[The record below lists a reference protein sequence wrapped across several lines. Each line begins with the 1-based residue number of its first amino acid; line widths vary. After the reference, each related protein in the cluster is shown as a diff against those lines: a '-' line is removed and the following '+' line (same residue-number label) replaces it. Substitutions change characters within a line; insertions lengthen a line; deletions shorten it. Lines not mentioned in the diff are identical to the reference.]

1 MSNGQENILLQIN
14 DLSVTF
20 RNGKQVTDAVKHVD
34 LCVKKG
40 ETHALVGESGSGKSV
55 TAMAMMRLLPA
66 SSCFP
71 NGEILY
77 KGQDV
82 LSLTEKDMRK
92 LRGDEI
98 GMIFQEPLTS
108 LNPLHTIEKQIG
120 EVLKLHANIEGQELS
135 NRVKDLLDMVQLPR
149 LKDRMKA
156 YPHELSGGQRQ
167 RIMIAIA
174 LANKPDLL
182 IADEPTTALDV
193 TVQAQIL
200 DLLDELQT
208 ELGMAMLMITHDL
221 PVVQKY
227 ADHVSV

>member
-1 MSNGQENILLQIN
+1 MSTEQENILLQIN

-66 SSCFP
+66 SACFP

-98 GMIFQEPLTS
+98 GMIFQEP
-108 LNPLHTIEKQIG
+108 
-120 EVLKLHANIEGQELS
+120 
-135 NRVKDLLDMVQLPR
+135 
-149 LKDRMKA
+149 
-156 YPHELSGGQRQ
+156 
-167 RIMIAIA
+167 
-174 LANKPDLL
+174 
-182 IADEPTTALDV
+182 
-193 TVQAQIL
+193 
-200 DLLDELQT
+200 
-208 ELGMAMLMITHDL
+208 
-221 PVVQKY
+221 
-227 ADHVSV
+227 